1 MSTVTPNQQIIVPT
15 LADAANNPTAFNDM
29 IAGVESRLVLRYT
42 TNLDRTTRNPAPVFG
57 QLSVVGTNSWYD
69 RWNGTKW
76 IPATPIKVAK
86 TANQVVN
93 NSTTLVNDLHLVAAL
108 PAINTYYHVAIIAR
122 YTSSTTADI
131 KFSLTLPA
139 GATGFIGGPGL
150 TTAAAGQTA
159 DADFEAVTIPAVRPY
174 GGAGG
179 ATFTLV
185 TLNATILT
193 GANAGNCQLQ
203 WAQNALDATNTTIF
217 AQSLMKI
224 EAYQ

>member
-1 MSTVTPNQQIIVPT
+1 MPTNLPDQNWTVPAGLDP
-15 LADAANNPTAFNDM
+15 ADAPFGFTDFAGDVLQNVILRYPNVATRDAFNGSRV
-29 IAGVESRLVLRYT
+29 AGDISFIVG
-42 TNLDRTTRNPAPVFG
+42 RT
-57 QLSVVGTNSWYD
+57 WYD
-69 RWNGTKW
+69 RWTGSKW
-76 IPATPIKVAK
+76 IPVTPIKVAK

-108 PAINTYYHVAIIAR
+108 PAANTYYHVAIIAR

-193 GANAGNCQLQ
+193 GANTGNCQLQ